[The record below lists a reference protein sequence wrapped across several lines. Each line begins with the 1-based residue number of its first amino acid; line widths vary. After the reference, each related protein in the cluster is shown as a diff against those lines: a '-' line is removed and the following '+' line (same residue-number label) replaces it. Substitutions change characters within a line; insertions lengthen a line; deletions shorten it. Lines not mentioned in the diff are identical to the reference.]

1 MIEVKNLHKSFGDKK
16 VLNGVD
22 FEIMDGHTMAI
33 IGKSGC
39 GKSVLL
45 KNIVGL
51 LTPDDGYVKVN
62 GKIINELSR
71 EELFELRTNMGFVFQ
86 GAALF
91 DSYNVFENVI
101 LRQYENGIRDIPV
114 LEKEAQH
121 VLSAVGLLPD
131 IKDIESKT
139 FQKEWDNLRNKKPS
153 DLSGGMKKRVGV
165 ARALVGSPEYIFYDE
180 PTTGLDPVTSI
191 QIDNLIAELA
201 EKFQVTSI
209 VITHDLFS
217 VYHVADNL
225 IMLNDGLV
233 EFRGT
238 PEEMTKSE
246 KPVVKEF
253 LNRYETHI
261 F

>member
-16 VLNGVD
+16 VLDGVD

-33 IGKSGC
+33 IGRSGC
-39 GKSVLL
+39 GKSILL

-62 GKIINELSR
+62 GKIISELSHK
-71 EELFELRTNMGFVFQ
+71 ELFELRTNMGFVFQ

-91 DSYNVFENVI
+91 DSYTVFENVI
-101 LRQYENGIRDIPV
+101 LRQYEHGIRDIPV

-131 IKDIESKT
+131 MKDIESKT
-139 FQKEWDNLRNKKPS
+139 FQREWEILRNKKPS

-165 ARALVGSPEYIFYDE
+165 ARALVGSPQYIFYDE

-225 IMLNDGLV
+225 IMLNGGLV